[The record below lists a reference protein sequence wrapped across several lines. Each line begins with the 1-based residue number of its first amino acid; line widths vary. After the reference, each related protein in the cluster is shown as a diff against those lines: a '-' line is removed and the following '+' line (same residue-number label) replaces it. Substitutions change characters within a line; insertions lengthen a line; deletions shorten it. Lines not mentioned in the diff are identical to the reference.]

1 MSVKVSDMR
10 FRGVVSTNRRI
21 VLPKKICEK
30 LGIDEGTFYEGQVYS
45 AGDHPK
51 ILLTFI
57 R

>member
-10 FRGVVSTNRRI
+10 FRGIVSTNRRI

-45 AGDHPK
+45 TGEHPK

-57 R
+57 K